1 MKDFLKSVLV
11 LGVLCLIISAAL
23 AITNSKTAVIIAA
36 AATEEAELARQAVLP
51 EADSFTKL
59 NVSGLPSTVTEVY
72 KADNGTGYVF
82 MMATKGYGGEIKL
95 ICGIGTDDKITSC
108 TTLSHSE
115 TQGLGS
121 KITEAAFEELFVGKD
136 EVLDGV
142 DTISGA
148 TISSSSYINAVKEAF
163 LTLNLVKE
171 AE

>member
-23 AITNSKTAVIIAA
+23 AVTNSKTAVIIAEA
-36 AATEEAELARQAVLP
+36 AAEKAEQARQAVLP
-51 EADSFTKL
+51 KADSFTKL
-59 NVSGLPSTVTEVY
+59 DISNLPSTVKEVY

-82 MMATKGYGGEIKL
+82 MLTTKGYGGQIKL
-95 ICGIGTDDKITSC
+95 ICGIDAEDKITSC
-108 TTLSHSE
+108 MTLSHSE

-121 KITEAAFEELFVGKD
+121 KITGAGFEGLFPGKD
-136 EVLDGV
+136 EALDGV

-163 LTLNLVKE
+163 LALSLVKE